1 MNSNEFRN
9 QLTSVTPEVPAAFHN
24 RVETTLEN
32 IVTQEEQMKESTKQA
47 VRKAGR
53 FSRRTLVIALAL
65 VLILAAAAFAATQW
79 HIFGTISYLTGEAPV
94 KADEFMM
101 RDVYQET
108 VNNTVI
114 SIDEVGYDGRIL
126 LVQYSF
132 RFLDVDKPFG
142 ISLRDKYGDNMP
154 PEEREE
160 EGSDPDKPVYGW
172 GEEEIYQ
179 AMTEHGVGMW
189 SDSIWIN
196 GQEVNAPE
204 LSEEWIQGTKN
215 PGEVICGLVWRVNY
229 NGVVFDT
236 PLEINLPIVSRGRPF
251 VFTYDPGDIQSYV
264 KTYHPERETVLPEG
278 TVKVS
283 EAAFTPLMTYITV
296 ETKADPDALA
306 QYLGSDDYD
315 EEIGIPLFYSWLCSL
330 QLVDGEGNLIET
342 EGPGLESAG
351 DDEGKFVFSYQEN
364 LPDELW
370 LAPVYEE
377 DQPADMKEAVLVR
390 TAK

>member
-1 MNSNEFRN
+1 MNSRDFQNK
-9 QLTSVTPEVPAAFHN
+9 LASVTPEVPAHFHS
-24 RVETTLEN
+24 RVEMTLEN
-32 IVTQEEQMKESTKQA
+32 IVTQEAQMKESTKRA
-47 VRKAGR
+47 VRTAGR
-53 FSRRTLVIALAL
+53 FSRRTLAIALAL
-65 VLILAAAAFAATQW
+65 ILILAAAAFAATQW
-79 HIFGTISYLTGEAPV
+79 NIFGTISYLTGEAPV
-94 KADEFMM
+94 KADEFMQ
-101 RDVYQET
+101 RDVYKEIR
-108 VNNTVI
+108 NNTEI
-114 SIDEVGYDGRIL
+114 SVDEVGYDGRIL
-126 LVQYSF
+126 LLQYSYH
-132 RFLDVDKPFG
+132 FLDVDKPFG
-142 ISLRDKYGDNMP
+142 ISLRDKYGDNIP
-154 PEEREE
+154 PEELEE
-160 EGSDPDKPVYGW
+160 QGGDPDKPVYGW
-172 GEEEIYQ
+172 GEEEIYKEIT
-179 AMTEHGVGMW
+179 AHHVGRN

-204 LSEEWIQGTKN
+204 LSEEWMQGTKN

-229 NGVVFDT
+229 NGVVFDS
-236 PLEINLPIVSRGRPF
+236 PLEISFPIGGETFS
-251 VFTYDPGDIQSYV
+251 FTYDVQDIQSYV

-306 QYLGSDDYD
+306 KYMEDSDYEELGISM
-315 EEIGIPLFYSWLCSL
+315 FYSWLRSL

-377 DQPADMKEAVLVR
+377 DQPADMTEAVLVR
-390 TAK
+390 AAK

>member
-1 MNSNEFRN
+1 MKINEFKNR
-9 QLTSVTPEVPAAFHN
+9 LASVTPEVPEHFHN
-24 RVETTLEN
+24 RVEMTLEN
-32 IVTQEEQMKESTKQA
+32 IVTQEAQMKESTKRA
-47 VRKAGR
+47 VRTAGR
-53 FSRRTLVIALAL
+53 FSRRTLAIALAL
-65 VLILAAAAFAATQW
+65 ILILAAAAFAATQW
-79 HIFGTISYLTGEAPV
+79 NIFGTISYLTGEAPV

-101 RDVYQET
+101 RDVYKET
-108 VNNTVI
+108 INNTVI

-126 LVQYSF
+126 LLQYSYH
-132 RFLDVDKPFG
+132 FLDVDKPFG
-142 ISLRDKYGDNMP
+142 ISLRDKYGDNIP
-154 PEEREE
+154 PEELEE
-160 EGSDPDKPVYGW
+160 QGGDPDKPVYGW
-172 GEEEIYQ
+172 GEEEIYKEIT
-179 AMTEHGVGMW
+179 AHHVGRN

-204 LSEEWIQGTKN
+204 LSEEWMQGTKN

-229 NGVVFDT
+229 NGVVFDS
-236 PLEINLPIVSRGRPF
+236 PLEISFPIGGETFS
-251 VFTYDPGDIQSYV
+251 FTYDVQDIQSYV

-306 QYLGSDDYD
+306 KYMEDSDYEELGISM
-315 EEIGIPLFYSWLCSL
+315 FYSWLCSL

-377 DQPADMKEAVLVR
+377 DQPADMTEAVLVR
-390 TAK
+390 AAK

>member
-1 MNSNEFRN
+1 MNSRDFQNK
-9 QLTSVTPEVPAAFHN
+9 LASVTPEVPAHFHS
-24 RVETTLEN
+24 RVEMTLEN
-32 IVTQEEQMKESTKQA
+32 IVTQEAQMKESTKQA
-47 VRKAGR
+47 IRTAGR
-53 FSRRTLVIALAL
+53 FSRRTLAIALAL
-65 VLILAAAAFAATQW
+65 ILILAAAAFAATQW
-79 HIFGTISYLTGEAPV
+79 NIFGTISYLTGDAPV
-94 KADEFMM
+94 KADEFMQ
-101 RDVYQET
+101 RDVYKEIR
-108 VNNTVI
+108 NNTEI
-114 SIDEVGYDGRIL
+114 SVDEVGYDGRIL
-126 LVQYSF
+126 LLQYSYH
-132 RFLDVDKPFG
+132 FLDVDKPFG
-142 ISLRDKYGDNMP
+142 ISLRDKYGDNIP
-154 PEEREE
+154 PEELEE
-160 EGSDPDKPVYGW
+160 HGGDPDKPVYGW
-172 GEEEIYQ
+172 GEEEIYKEIT
-179 AMTEHGVGMW
+179 AHHVGRN

-204 LSEEWIQGTKN
+204 LSEEWMQGTKN

-229 NGVVFDT
+229 NGVVFDS
-236 PLEINLPIVSRGRPF
+236 PLEISFPIGGETFS
-251 VFTYDPGDIQSYV
+251 FTYDVQDIQSYV

-306 QYLGSDDYD
+306 KYMEDSDYEELGISM
-315 EEIGIPLFYSWLCSL
+315 FYSWLCSL

-377 DQPADMKEAVLVR
+377 DQPADMTEAVLVR

>member
-1 MNSNEFRN
+1 M
-9 QLTSVTPEVPAAFHN
+9 Q
-24 RVETTLEN
+24 
-32 IVTQEEQMKESTKQA
+32 
-47 VRKAGR
+47 
-53 FSRRTLVIALAL
+53 
-65 VLILAAAAFAATQW
+65 
-79 HIFGTISYLTGEAPV
+79 
-94 KADEFMM
+94 
-101 RDVYQET
+101 RDVYKEIR
-108 VNNTVI
+108 NNTEI
-114 SIDEVGYDGRIL
+114 SVDEVGYDGRIL
-126 LVQYSF
+126 LLQYSYH
-132 RFLDVDKPFG
+132 FLDVDKPFG
-142 ISLRDKYGDNMP
+142 ISLRDKYGDNIP
-154 PEEREE
+154 PEELEE
-160 EGSDPDKPVYGW
+160 EGGDPDKPVYGW
-172 GEEEIYQ
+172 GEEEIYKEIT
-179 AMTEHGVGMW
+179 AHHVGRN

-204 LSEEWIQGTKN
+204 LSEEWMQGTKN

-229 NGVVFDT
+229 NGVVFDS
-236 PLEINLPIVSRGRPF
+236 PLEISFPIGGETFS
-251 VFTYDPGDIQSYV
+251 FTYDVQDIQSYV

-306 QYLGSDDYD
+306 KYMEDSDYEELGISM
-315 EEIGIPLFYSWLCSL
+315 FYSWLCSL

-377 DQPADMKEAVLVR
+377 DQPADMTEAVLVR

>member
-1 MNSNEFRN
+1 MNSRDFQNK
-9 QLTSVTPEVPAAFHN
+9 LASVTPEVPAHFHS
-24 RVETTLEN
+24 RVEMTLEN
-32 IVTQEEQMKESTKQA
+32 IVTQEAQMKESTKQA
-47 VRKAGR
+47 IRTAGR
-53 FSRRTLVIALAL
+53 FSRRTLAIALAL
-65 VLILAAAAFAATQW
+65 ILILAAAAFAATQW
-79 HIFGTISYLTGEAPV
+79 NIFGTISYLTGDAPV
-94 KADEFMM
+94 KADEFMQ
-101 RDVYQET
+101 RDVYKEIR
-108 VNNTVI
+108 NNTEI
-114 SIDEVGYDGRIL
+114 SVDEVGYDGRIL
-126 LVQYSF
+126 LLQYSYH
-132 RFLDVDKPFG
+132 FLDVDKPFG
-142 ISLRDKYGDNMP
+142 ISLRDKYGDSIP
-154 PEEREE
+154 PEELEE
-160 EGSDPDKPVYGW
+160 QGGDPDKPVYGW
-172 GEEEIYQ
+172 GEEEIYKEIT
-179 AMTEHGVGMW
+179 AHHVGRN

-204 LSEEWIQGTKN
+204 LSEEWMQGTKN

-229 NGVVFDT
+229 NGVVFDS
-236 PLEINLPIVSRGRPF
+236 PLEISFPIGGETFS
-251 VFTYDPGDIQSYV
+251 FTYDVEDIQSYV

-306 QYLGSDDYD
+306 KYMEDSDYEELGISM
-315 EEIGIPLFYSWLCSL
+315 FYSWLCSL

-377 DQPADMKEAVLVR
+377 DQPADMTDAVLVR
-390 TAK
+390 AAK

>member
-1 MNSNEFRN
+1 MNSRDFQNK
-9 QLTSVTPEVPAAFHN
+9 LASVTPEVPAHFHS
-24 RVETTLEN
+24 RVEMTLEN
-32 IVTQEEQMKESTKQA
+32 IVTQEAQMKESTKQA
-47 VRKAGR
+47 IRTAGR
-53 FSRRTLVIALAL
+53 FSRRTLAIALAL
-65 VLILAAAAFAATQW
+65 ILILAAAAFAATQW
-79 HIFGTISYLTGEAPV
+79 NIFGTISYLTGDAPV
-94 KADEFMM
+94 KADEFMQ
-101 RDVYQET
+101 RDVYKEIR
-108 VNNTVI
+108 NNTEI
-114 SIDEVGYDGRIL
+114 SVDEVGYDGRIL
-126 LVQYSF
+126 LLQYSYH
-132 RFLDVDKPFG
+132 FLDVDKPFG
-142 ISLRDKYGDNMP
+142 ISLRDKYGDNIP
-154 PEEREE
+154 PEELEE
-160 EGSDPDKPVYGW
+160 QGGDPDKPVYGW
-172 GEEEIYQ
+172 GEEEIYKEIT
-179 AMTEHGVGMW
+179 AHHVGRN

-204 LSEEWIQGTKN
+204 LSEEWMQGTKN

-229 NGVVFDT
+229 NGVVFDS
-236 PLEINLPIVSRGRPF
+236 PLEISFPIGGETFS
-251 VFTYDPGDIQSYV
+251 FTYDVQDIQSYV

-306 QYLGSDDYD
+306 KYMEDSDYEELGISM
-315 EEIGIPLFYSWLCSL
+315 FYSWLCSL

-377 DQPADMKEAVLVR
+377 DQPADMTEAVLVR

>member
-1 MNSNEFRN
+1 MNSKEFRN
-9 QLTSVTPEVPAAFHN
+9 KLTSVTPEVPAAFHN
-24 RVETTLEN
+24 RVERTLEN
-32 IVTQEEQMKESTKQA
+32 IVTQEEQMKESTKQSI
-47 VRKAGR
+47 RQAGR
-53 FSRRTLVIALAL
+53 FSRRTLVIAVAL

-142 ISLRDKYGDNMP
+142 ISLRDKYGDNIP
-154 PEEREE
+154 PEELEE
-160 EGSDPDKPVYGW
+160 QGGDPDKPVYGW
-172 GEEEIYQ
+172 GEEEIYKEIT
-179 AMTEHGVGMW
+179 AHHVGRN

-204 LSEEWIQGTKN
+204 LSEEWMQGTKN

-229 NGVVFDT
+229 NGVVFDS
-236 PLEINLPIVSRGRPF
+236 PLEISFPIGGETFS
-251 VFTYDPGDIQSYV
+251 FTYDVQDIQSYV

-306 QYLGSDDYD
+306 KYMKDSDYEELGISM
-315 EEIGIPLFYSWLCSL
+315 FYSWLCSL

-377 DQPADMKEAVLVR
+377 DQPADMTEAVLVR
-390 TAK
+390 GAK

>member
-1 MNSNEFRN
+1 MNSRDFQNK
-9 QLTSVTPEVPAAFHN
+9 LASVTPEVPAHFHS
-24 RVETTLEN
+24 RVEMTLEN
-32 IVTQEEQMKESTKQA
+32 IVTQEAQMKESTKRA
-47 VRKAGR
+47 VRTAGR
-53 FSRRTLVIALAL
+53 FSRRTLAIALAL
-65 VLILAAAAFAATQW
+65 ILILAAAAFAATQW
-79 HIFGTISYLTGEAPV
+79 NIFGTISYLTGEAPV
-94 KADEFMM
+94 KADEFMQ
-101 RDVYQET
+101 RDVYKEIR
-108 VNNTVI
+108 NNTEI
-114 SIDEVGYDGRIL
+114 SVDEVGYDGRIL
-126 LVQYSF
+126 LLQYSYH
-132 RFLDVDKPFG
+132 FLDVDKPFG
-142 ISLRDKYGDNMP
+142 ISLRDKYGDNIP
-154 PEEREE
+154 PEELEE
-160 EGSDPDKPVYGW
+160 QGGDPDKPVYGW
-172 GEEEIYQ
+172 GEEEIYKEIT
-179 AMTEHGVGMW
+179 AHHVGRN

-204 LSEEWIQGTKN
+204 LSEEWMQGTKN

-229 NGVVFDT
+229 NGVVFDS
-236 PLEINLPIVSRGRPF
+236 PLEISFPIGGETFS
-251 VFTYDPGDIQSYV
+251 FTYDVQDIQSYV

-306 QYLGSDDYD
+306 KYMEDSDYEELGISM
-315 EEIGIPLFYSWLCSL
+315 FYSWLCSL

-377 DQPADMKEAVLVR
+377 DQPADMTEAVLVR
-390 TAK
+390 AAK

>member
-9 QLTSVTPEVPAAFHN
+9 KLISVTPEVPAAFHN

-47 VRKAGR
+47 IRQAGR
-53 FSRRTLVIALAL
+53 FSRRTLVIAVAL

-79 HIFGTISYLTGEAPV
+79 HIFGTISYLTGETPV
-94 KADEFMM
+94 KADEFML
-101 RDVYQET
+101 RDVYKET

-142 ISLRDKYGDNMP
+142 ISLRDKYGDNIP
-154 PEEREE
+154 PEKLEE
-160 EGSDPDKPVYGW
+160 QGGDPDKPVYGW
-172 GEEEIYQ
+172 GEDEIYQ
-179 AMTEHGVGMW
+179 AMNEHGVGMW

-204 LSEEWIQGTKN
+204 LSEEWMQGTKN
-215 PGEVICGLVWRVNY
+215 PGEVIFGLVWRVNY

-236 PLEINLPIVSRGRPF
+236 PLEINLPIVSREKPF

-306 QYLGSDDYD
+306 KYMKDSDYEELGISM
-315 EEIGIPLFYSWLCSL
+315 FYSWLCSL